1 LENVRV
7 NTIILKWIFK
17 GIYWVGVYWLFL
29 AQDEDKGDGSFE
41 DVCETSGEIMWGGGL
56 SLTRWVTVSF

>member
-1 LENVRV
+1 MNRV
-7 NTIILKWIFK
+7 ILKWIFK
-17 GIYWVGVYWLFL
+17 GIDWVGVYWLFL

-41 DVCETSGEIMWGGGL
+41 VVCETSGEIKCRGL